1 MSGANRTPSFGQ
13 GGRGRP
19 VVAVLGTGT
28 MGEAMGRNIAAAGL
42 GLRAWN
48 RNRAAAEPL
57 ANSGAEVCD
66 TPAEACRGA
75 DVVVTALSNEKV
87 VADVMDQAHDGLA
100 GHPVWV
106 QTCTVSPDGG
116 RRLAEQA
123 ARLDVAYVE
132 APLLGTKEPAV
143 AGTLTVLAAS
153 PQKEAR
159 EEVRPVLE
167 AVAAR
172 TVWLDEVGQ
181 PSSLKLAYNAWVLTT
196 VEGIAESL
204 TLAETLGV
212 DPHLVIDVIDG
223 SGLNSP
229 YVQNKGPKMIDDDL
243 DAPSF
248 PLEAAAK
255 DAGLITNTARAAG
268 LHLGIAEVV
277 SERLHLAADDGLG
290 RADVAATYRMPRRAA
305 SGSEER
311 R

>member
-1 MSGANRTPSFGQ
+1 MSGTNRAPSSGQ
-13 GGRGRP
+13 GRL

-28 MGEAMGRNIAAAGL
+28 MGEAMARNIAAAGV

-57 ANSGAEVCD
+57 ADTGAAVCN
-66 TPAEACRGA
+66 TPAEACQGA
-75 DVVVTALSNEKV
+75 DIVLTALANEKV
-87 VADVMDQAHDGLA
+87 VADVMDRARDGLG
-100 GHPVWV
+100 GHTVWV
-106 QTCTVSPDGG
+106 QTCTVSPDGS

-123 ARLDVAYVE
+123 TRLNVAYVE

-143 AGTLTVLAAS
+143 AGTLTILAAS
-153 PQKEAR
+153 PQQEAR
-159 EEVRPVLE
+159 EAVRPVLE
-167 AVAAR
+167 AVGTR

-204 TLAETLGV
+204 TLAGTLGV
-212 DPHLVIDVIDG
+212 DPRLVIEVIDD
-223 SGLNSP
+223 SGLNSQ

-243 DAPSF
+243 DTPSF

-255 DAGLITNTARAAG
+255 DASLITDTARAAG

-277 SERLHLAADDGLG
+277 RERLRLAADDGLG
-290 RADVAATYRMPRRAA
+290 RADVAATYRMSRQAT
-305 SGSEER
+305 S
-311 R
+311 

>member
-1 MSGANRTPSFGQ
+1 MSTAVRTPSSGQ
-13 GGRGRP
+13 GGP

-28 MGEAMGRNIAAAGL
+28 MGDAMARNIAAAGL

-48 RNRAAAEPL
+48 RARDAAEPL
-57 ANSGAEVCD
+57 ADVGAAVCD

-75 DVVVTALSNEKV
+75 DVVLTALANERV
-87 VADVMDQAHDGLA
+87 VADVMDQARDGLD

-123 ARLDVAYVE
+123 DRLDVAYVE

-153 PQKEAR
+153 PRKEAR
-159 EEVRPVLE
+159 DEVRPVLD
-167 AVAAR
+167 AVGSR

-181 PSSLKLAYNAWVLTT
+181 PSGLKLAYNAWVLTT

-212 DPHLVIDVIDG
+212 DPHLVIDVIGG
-223 SGLNSP
+223 SGLNST
-229 YVQNKGPKMIDDDL
+229 YVQSKGPKMLDDDL
-243 DAPSF
+243 DTPSF

-255 DAGLITNTARAAG
+255 DAGLITDAARAAG
-268 LHLGIAEVV
+268 LRLGIAEVV
-277 SERLHLAADDGLG
+277 RERLHLAADDGLG
-290 RADVAATYRMPRRAA
+290 RADVAATYRTSRRAA
-305 SGSEER
+305 S
-311 R
+311 

>member
-1 MSGANRTPSFGQ
+1 MSGTNRTASSGQ
-13 GGRGRP
+13 GRP

-28 MGEAMGRNIAAAGL
+28 TGEAMARNIAAAGV

-48 RNRAAAEPL
+48 RNRATAEPL
-57 ANSGAEVCD
+57 ADAGAAVCD
-66 TPAEACRGA
+66 TPAEACQGA
-75 DVVVTALSNEKV
+75 DIVLTALANEKV
-87 VADVMDQAHDGLA
+87 VADVMDQARDGLG

-106 QTCTVSPDGG
+106 QTCTVSPDGS

-123 ARLDVAYVE
+123 ARLNVAYVE

-143 AGTLTVLAAS
+143 AGTLTILAAS
-153 PQKEAR
+153 PQPEAR

-167 AVAAR
+167 AVGTR
-172 TVWLDEVGQ
+172 TVWLDEIGQ

-204 TLAETLGV
+204 TLAGTLGV
-212 DPHLVIDVIDG
+212 DPRLVIEVIDD

-229 YVQNKGPKMIDDDL
+229 YVQSMGPKMIDDDL

-255 DAGLITNTARAAG
+255 DASLITDTARAAG

-277 SERLHLAADDGLG
+277 RERLRLAADDGLG
-290 RADVAATYRMPRRAA
+290 RADVAATYRMSRKAA
-305 SGSEER
+305 S
-311 R
+311 